1 MPEVAEVPLT
11 TIDVLLPIEK
21 GKAVPLTWWRRLT
34 QVVSLAVLGQW
45 SFYGIF
51 RCPFIVPYVSC
62 QNCPVITCHGR
73 LLTMFWGFWLMLPLS
88 ALIIGR
94 AFCSWFCPGGLL
106 NQLLGMMASA
116 KLRIRNVF
124 TKIAPCFKY
133 LGLAIALYVWLLYG
147 QPRLAVPIRIGDFFA
162 SFEFTFKNANP
173 FWLFRSVFVLGLVAL
188 GLLLANAWCRFACP
202 TGGALEIIKSF
213 SLFKVYKDEKCD
225 GCDKCLQVC
234 EMGTRPA
241 EPNCTNCCDCRAI
254 CPCDAIHIGRP
265 RRKS

>member
-1 MPEVAEVPLT
+1 MSKAADVTLTSVKDLSDEKSRALPL
-11 TIDVLLPIEK
+11 K
-21 GKAVPLTWWRRLT
+21 WWRRLA
-34 QVVSLAVLGQW
+34 QVASLAVLGQW

-73 LLTMFWGFWLMLPLS
+73 LLTMFWGFWLIIPVS
-88 ALIIGR
+88 ALIFGR

-116 KLRIRNVF
+116 KLQIKNIF
-124 TKIAPCFKY
+124 TKILPYFKY
-133 LGLAIALYVWLLYG
+133 LGLAIALYAWLIYG
-147 QPRLAVPIRIGDFFA
+147 QPRKAVPIRIGDFFA
-162 SFEFTFKNANP
+162 SFAFTFKNASP
-173 FWLFRSVFVLGLVAL
+173 LWLFRSLFVLGFIVL

-202 TGGALEIIKSF
+202 TGGVLEILKSF

-225 GCDKCLQVC
+225 NCDKCLQVC
-234 EMGTRPA
+234 EMGARPS
-241 EPNCTNCCDCRAI
+241 EPNCTNCCDCRSV
-254 CPCDAIHIGRP
+254 CPHDAIHIGRP